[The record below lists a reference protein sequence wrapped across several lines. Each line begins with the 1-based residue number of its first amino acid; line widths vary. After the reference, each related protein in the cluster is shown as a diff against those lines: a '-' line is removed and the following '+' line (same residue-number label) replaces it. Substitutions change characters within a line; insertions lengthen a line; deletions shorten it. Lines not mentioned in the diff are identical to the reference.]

1 MASHEINDEYFE
13 QSLESLD
20 NNSHKYEISN
30 ESEVRDAIEIKD
42 YQSLIGAIMDGDL
55 ELVDHLFTQ
64 FNNFNFQN
72 IDEDGN
78 SLMHLA
84 VMSKHLKI
92 VRYLAEHNVPLY
104 AVNKDGETPLH
115 IAAKLG
121 LLLIVDYIID
131 VDVNLLTFVDKNGN
145 TPLHLACLTNRSKVA
160 LSLCNAGAPLEVRNK
175 NRKPPLLC
183 AVTSGSES
191 CVRVLLLAGAR
202 ADTTDEVKEI
212 CRAIVMYKLQM
223 LSDEIDKIVINYAL
237 KPIEGNTALH
247 LAASQGDYFI
257 IKLLAKAVSNVDV
270 FNTLEFTPLHLAAKH
285 GHLRTVRYL
294 ILAGADPSITSRN
307 GITPDVMAFAQGHS
321 KVGMLL
327 TRMKPEKRTAWI
339 EQLRDGTHRM
349 PRIKLKLFGSSLVGK
364 TQLTHSLQTGPISA
378 YLKKKLTTV
387 SEFAGLT
394 GEVATNEYTLWDFSG
409 FPSYYCFYDHFIG
422 DISCIHLVLFN
433 LMDSLEWRRK
443 SVRFWLDFLFARLP
457 IKGPLL
463 FGGRPTEMA
472 RVILVGTHADI
483 VQCQK
488 DQNGFYYDEETLL
501 FLREMITEYQDKL
514 DIHDSVFLLDA
525 RDGNIFRNET
535 IKDLFGRCSK
545 FYSSGM
551 IFSILLVFLQTLP
564 RTNSLMIDLSNKLPE
579 WTLNEIFPIYNLDQ
593 FAERIHEHINPLCT
607 DEHLT
612 TLIEHLQYAGT
623 ILFIEAT
630 SQNTNDNIVSVVTT
644 DKNNKT
650 TYNKSDM
657 IVLNPNQLCN
667 GILGKCF
674 SERFLHRTRIT
685 GSFTLDDIQLFVR
698 EQDTQN
704 MIRLLESF
712 GLCVC
717 CIVKEFRG
725 LKSRSRKKHS
735 TDCFELFEQI
745 SGSPL
750 SRSLT
755 PDNEH
760 IDRNGSNYNNNNN
773 DSCLNGMQFSKTIV
787 FDISRLQD
795 SSIVN
800 EDIQIEMPRL
810 NQIPLYQGL
819 WEYNSEKNKKMIY
832 SGLQL
837 LASPGQFIH
846 LMPRIQVQLRREIS
860 VNRKKLRKE
869 LTDEF
874 STLHFNDHNH
884 FSTTSEFY
892 RNSLDYNSNNNDN
905 TNNTMCFVVVLTK
918 FRLVSELPGLLSM
931 SSMNDKR
938 LENDGY
944 NPLMKYNNVLEIFS
958 RCLPRHV
965 HRTFILLHETVH
977 LITQVISNCCP
988 NLNLEF
994 QLLNSDDL
1002 SKHYKN
1008 PKVWDS
1014 KQLIQTLLL
1023 VIARNSHVNRTSLC
1037 SIDLQKPRTPQK
1049 QPMQCLDD
1057 PEYHYNIDIG
1067 EDQEV
1072 RDEVADEQ
1080 NVSLTS
1086 FPVSNINTS
1095 QSRNRK
1101 SEDSVHLQNQ
1111 LIKDLFFNNKQLA
1124 QEASNHLLNIPSYPL
1139 PITVL
1144 QKLAKHIDVTE
1155 RDPCKFNAFI
1165 QYLCYPEI
1173 TNLITQWSQG
1183 VCLWSTLSPTMI
1195 LLNFASKYPIRFLEW
1210 ALLSC
1215 YGLDIVQIL
1224 YTSYILL
1231 NFSHVVFKEESMLKP
1246 IYKDDHDDN
1255 DNYGVIRSPN
1265 HLRKYTRSSSTPR
1278 NSQL

>member
-20 NNSHKYEISN
+20 NNSHNYEMSN

-202 ADTTDEVKEI
+202 ADTTDE
-212 CRAIVMYKLQM
+212 
-223 LSDEIDKIVINYAL
+223 
-237 KPIEGNTALH
+237 EGNTALH

-394 GEVATNEYTLWDFSG
+394 GEVGPISNLYRHHYPYMWHIEAEHENYTQGINVHTTNEYTLWDFSG

-525 RDGNIFRNET
+525 RDGTSLEMKQLKTYLADVRNF
-535 IKDLFGRCSK
+535 I
-545 FYSSGM
+545 
-551 IFSILLVFLQTLP
+551 VQTLP

-593 FAERIHEHINPLCT
+593 FAERIHEYINPLCT

-787 FDISRLQD
+787 FDISKLQD

-884 FSTTSEFY
+884 F
-892 RNSLDYNSNNNDN
+892 
-905 TNNTMCFVVVLTK
+905 
-918 FRLVSELPGLLSM
+918 
-931 SSMNDKR
+931 
-938 LENDGY
+938 
-944 NPLMKYNNVLEIFS
+944 IQW
-958 RCLPRHV
+958 
-965 HRTFILLHETVH
+965 LHGSK
-977 LITQVISNCCP
+977 IT
-988 NLNLEF
+988 
-994 QLLNSDDL
+994 
-1002 SKHYKN
+1002 
-1008 PKVWDS
+1008 DS
-1014 KQLIQTLLL
+1014 KGEIQ
-1023 VIARNSHVNRTSLC
+1023 IFLC
-1037 SIDLQKPRTPQK
+1037 ID
-1049 QPMQCLDD
+1049 
-1057 PEYHYNIDIG
+1057 E
-1067 EDQEV
+1067 
-1072 RDEVADEQ
+1072 
-1080 NVSLTS
+1080 
-1086 FPVSNINTS
+1086 
-1095 QSRNRK
+1095 
-1101 SEDSVHLQNQ
+1101 
-1111 LIKDLFFNNKQLA
+1111 NKQ
-1124 QEASNHLLNIPSYPL
+1124 
-1139 PITVL
+1139 
-1144 QKLAKHIDVTE
+1144 
-1155 RDPCKFNAFI
+1155 
-1165 QYLCYPEI
+1165 
-1173 TNLITQWSQG
+1173 
-1183 VCLWSTLSPTMI
+1183 
-1195 LLNFASKYPIRFLEW
+1195 
-1210 ALLSC
+1210 
-1215 YGLDIVQIL
+1215 
-1224 YTSYILL
+1224 
-1231 NFSHVVFKEESMLKP
+1231 
-1246 IYKDDHDDN
+1246 
-1255 DNYGVIRSPN
+1255 
-1265 HLRKYTRSSSTPR
+1265 
-1278 NSQL
+1278 

>member
-1 MASHEINDEYFE
+1 MI
-13 QSLESLD
+13 Q
-20 NNSHKYEISN
+20 
-30 ESEVRDAIEIKD
+30 
-42 YQSLIGAIMDGDL
+42 
-55 ELVDHLFTQ
+55 
-64 FNNFNFQN
+64 
-72 IDEDGN
+72 
-78 SLMHLA
+78 
-84 VMSKHLKI
+84 
-92 VRYLAEHNVPLY
+92 
-104 AVNKDGETPLH
+104 
-115 IAAKLG
+115 
-121 LLLIVDYIID
+121 
-131 VDVNLLTFVDKNGN
+131 NGN

-175 NRKPPLLC
+175 
-183 AVTSGSES
+183 
-191 CVRVLLLAGAR
+191 
-202 ADTTDEVKEI
+202 
-212 CRAIVMYKLQM
+212 
-223 LSDEIDKIVINYAL
+223 
-237 KPIEGNTALH
+237 EGNTALH

-394 GEVATNEYTLWDFSG
+394 GEVGPISNLYRHHYPYMWHIEAEHENYTQGINVHTTNEYTLWDFSG

-514 DIHDSVFLLDA
+514 DIHESVFLLDA
-525 RDGNIFRNET
+525 RDGTSLEMKQLKTYLADVRNF
-535 IKDLFGRCSK
+535 I
-545 FYSSGM
+545 
-551 IFSILLVFLQTLP
+551 VQTLP

-593 FAERIHEHINPLCT
+593 FPERIHEYINPLCT

-612 TLIEHLQYAGT
+612 TLIDTFTICWNCSCVVLQVVLQYNKKVDGKDISMKESHGFSQQ

-773 DSCLNGMQFSKTIV
+773 DSCLNGMQFSKTTV
-787 FDISRLQD
+787 FDISKLQD

-905 TNNTMCFVVVLTK
+905 TNSNFLQHK
-918 FRLVSELPGLLSM
+918 RRLNQSRSWNLVQWLHGSKITDSKGEIQIFLCI
-931 SSMNDKR
+931 D
-938 LENDGY
+938 EN
-944 NPLMKYNNVLEIFS
+944 KQVLEIFS

-1002 SKHYKN
+1002 SKHHKN

-1072 RDEVADEQ
+1072 REEVADEQ